1 MKLAFTVEYDGG
13 DFSGFQRQTNA
24 ITIQE
29 KIEDAIPVRQR
40 QQPDHQRAARAP
52 EVRGL

>member
-13 DFSGFQRQTNA
+13 DFSGFQRQINA

-29 KIEDAIPVRQR
+29 KIEDAI
-40 QQPDHQRAARAP
+40 
-52 EVRGL
+52 EVITKDSDTEDK